1 MLPGEISNR
10 AARPLLIAGTAATLI
25 LALACGGGGGG
36 GGPTAP
42 PAPNPQPQAVTVELS
57 EHSFSPKQ
65 ITIQPGETVAWVMR
79 GSDPTHTVTALNGA
93 FDSGAVFNASG
104 ATFRRTF
111 SAADSG
117 RTFEYRCQAHADC
130 CNMRGSVRVGSDAPP
145 PGPGY

>member
-1 MLPGEISNR
+1 MLQGEISNR
-10 AARPLLIAGTAATLI
+10 AARALLTSVAAAALC
-25 LALACGGGGGG
+25 LVLACGGGGGGG

-42 PAPNPQPQAVTVELS
+42 PAPNPQAVTVELS
-57 EHSFSPKQ
+57 EHSFAPKQ

-93 FDSGAVFNASG
+93 FDSGAVFTAPG

-111 SAADSG
+111 SAAESG
-117 RTFEYRCQAHADC
+117 RTFEYRCQAHAAC
-130 CNMRGSVRVGSDAPP
+130 CAMRGSVRVGSDAPP

>member
-1 MLPGEISNR
+1 MLQGKLSNR
-10 AARPLLIAGTAATLI
+10 AALALLTSVAAALG
-25 LALACGGGGGG
+25 LVLACGGGGGG

-42 PAPNPQPQAVTVELS
+42 PAPNPQAVTVELS

-65 ITIQPGETVAWVMR
+65 IVIQPGETVAWVMR

-93 FDSGAVFNASG
+93 FDSGAVFTAPG

-130 CNMRGSVRVGSDAPP
+130 CSMRGSVRVGSDAPP

>member
-1 MLPGEISNR
+1 MLPGDLSNR
-10 AARPLLIAGTAATLI
+10 TTRAFLTSTAAAALF

-42 PAPNPQPQAVTVELS
+42 PAPNPQAVTVELS
-57 EHSFSPKQ
+57 EHSFSPKS

-93 FDSGAVFNASG
+93 FDSGAVFTASG

-111 SAADSG
+111 SAAESG
-117 RTFEYRCQAHADC
+117 QIFEYRCQAHADC
-130 CNMRGSVRVGSDAPP
+130 CNMRGSVRVGADAPP

>member
-1 MLPGEISNR
+1 MLRGKLSNR
-10 AARPLLIAGTAATLI
+10 AALALLTSVAAALC
-25 LALACGGGGGG
+25 LVLACGGGGGG

-42 PAPNPQPQAVTVELS
+42 PAPNPQAVTVELS

-65 ITIQPGETVAWVMR
+65 IVIQPGETVAWVMR

-93 FDSGAVFNASG
+93 FDSGAVFTAPG

-117 RTFEYRCQAHADC
+117 RTFEYRCQAHAVC
-130 CNMRGSVRVGSDAPP
+130 CAMRGSVRVGSDAPP